1 MAANAALAANRD
13 RQWIEEQVKKGP
25 MRTLMKSPR
34 RTPKVYHPWEVESV
48 PGAGVAGDNYLG
60 RAVRIDTSGS
70 AVFVTWSPSASYVE
84 LVVTPAAYSEG
95 VSVEATAPSA

>member
-60 RAVRIDTSGS
+60 RAVRIVVVRQRRLRDVVATGIVRGARRDTG
-70 AVFVTWSPSASYVE
+70 
-84 LVVTPAAYSEG
+84 G
-95 VSVEATAPSA
+95 VLGERLG